1 MILATKLR
9 KRFLFM
15 GKLRHE
21 RSIDT
26 WTVDIIAT
34 LALEHW
40 VKPSTGRG
48 ITTKMGGQD
57 GPAVVEARFG

>member
-1 MILATKLR
+1 
-9 KRFLFM
+9 M

-40 VKPSTGRG
+40 VKASTGRG
-48 ITTKMGGQD
+48 ITTKMGAQD
-57 GPAVVEARFG
+57 DPAVLEVQIS